1 MTGWLIY
8 DKKGYERNKWFAGEL
23 VKHLS
28 CRLIIAEELE
38 FGVDGGCYFKYRGE
52 LAARP
57 DYAVQRSIYPL
68 LSKALEQSGARVFNN
83 ADVCEIC
90 NDKRRTQLLAAQLG
104 IPTAKTAFSDKKFL
118 NVPWADMPLVLKAA
132 DGHGGSEVFMISD
145 KAELDIN
152 GALNGICGNGVL
164 FQKPVSQL
172 GVDKRVY
179 VLGGS
184 VLAAVERRAKEGF
197 KSNFSLGGSA
207 ALSSVA
213 ANEEEIINKVVNAIK
228 PDFVG
233 IDFIYDNGRPVLNE
247 VEDVVGTRMLYELTD
262 IDAAKRYA
270 EYITKHT

>member
-23 VKHLS
+23 VKYLA

-38 FGVDGGCYFKYRGE
+38 FGIDGGCYFKYRGE
-52 LAARP
+52 AVTRP

-68 LSKALEQSGARVFNN
+68 LSMALEQSGVRVFNSVG
-83 ADVCEIC
+83 VCEIC
-90 NDKRRTQLLAAQLG
+90 NDKRRTHLLAAQLG
-104 IPTAKTAFSDKKFL
+104 IPTTKTAFSDKKFL
-118 NVPWADMPLVLKAA
+118 SVPQTDMPFVLKSAN
-132 DGHGGSEVFMISD
+132 GHGGSEVFMVND
-145 KAELDIN
+145 KAELDT
-152 GALNGICGNGVL
+152 ALNSIYSDGVL

-207 ALSSVA
+207 VLSSVT
-213 ANEEEIINKVVNAIK
+213 ANEEQIISKMVNAIK

-233 IDFIYDNGRPVLNE
+233 IDFIYDNGQSVLNE
-247 VEDVVGTRMLYELTD
+247 VEDIVGTRMLYELTD

-270 EYITKHT
+270 EYIIKQI